1 MSGDELHNRGIGAL
15 PIPSESKF
23 FSIRLR
29 AALEAIPPSD
39 RDAGPTRANVRQL
52 LVKLNESLGSEFALE
67 AEASD
72 GNIIV
77 TQHWSM
83 AWLEHLIDALSD
95 LDRGISTPLLKPMP
109 NGPSAALSRAQRGL
123 DEVILEGV
131 EVVRNSPD
139 IDLKGKSPG
148 QFVAEK
154 LNEGGDR
161 MRGELYT
168 AAKLRNLK
176 LNLPKRKPL
185 SP

>member
-1 MSGDELHNRGIGAL
+1 
-15 PIPSESKF
+15 
-23 FSIRLR
+23 
-29 AALEAIPPSD
+29 
-39 RDAGPTRANVRQL
+39 
-52 LVKLNESLGSEFALE
+52 
-67 AEASD
+67 
-72 GNIIV
+72 
-77 TQHWSM
+77 M

-95 LDRGISTPLLKPMP
+95 LDGGISTPLLKPMP

-139 IDLKGKSPG
+139 IDLKGKSPE

-154 LNEGGDR
+154 LNEAGDR